1 MGGALAWTLLL
12 PLLLPE
18 SDGRDLSCAVSSAD
32 VDWNT
37 EFSDTCLNFSGLG
50 LSLPQNQSL
59 RAREVRLLD
68 LSANGLREL
77 PATFFSG
84 LRRLQLLNVLQNPLS
99 RVDGALAARC
109 ELDLQADCGC
119 ALAPWH
125 RVRSDNCSGQTPLL
139 CWDTATGSQRNLSAF
154 LEVSCAPGL
163 GPATIAAAAAS
174 GCLLLGLAIAGP
186 LLAWRLWR
194 RRRVARSPAL
204 DKPWA
209 AQDGPKPGSGLQP
222 RYSSRNSRKPQA
234 VTPPRPST
242 PDYENMFVGQPGA
255 EHQWAGPGAHPSED
269 SDFYMNYEDI
279 NLASQPVYC
288 NLRSLGRAP
297 VDDEEYVIPGR

>member
-12 PLLLPE
+12 LPLLLPPE
-18 SDGRDLSCAVSSAD
+18 SDSRDLSCAVSPAG
-32 VDWNT
+32 VDWST
-37 EFSDTCLNFSGLG
+37 EFGDTCLNFSGLG
-50 LSLPQNQSL
+50 LRLPQNQSL
-59 RAREVRLLD
+59 RAPEVRVLD

-84 LRRLQLLNVLQNPLS
+84 LRSLQLLDVLQNPLS
-99 RVDGALAARC
+99 HVHGALAARC
-109 ELDLQADCGC
+109 DLDLRADCGC

-125 RVRSDNCSGQTPLL
+125 RVRRDNCSGQAPLL
-139 CWDTATGSQRNLSAF
+139 CWDTAGSQRNLSAF

-163 GPATIAAAAAS
+163 APAVIAAAAAS
-174 GCLLLGLAIAGP
+174 GCLLLGLAVAGP

-194 RRRVARSPAL
+194 RRVARSP
-204 DKPWA
+204 DVGKPWA
-209 AQDGPKPGSGLQP
+209 AQDGPKPGSGWQP
-222 RYSSRNSRKPQA
+222 RYSSRNSRKPQV

-255 EHQWAGPGAHPSED
+255 EHQWAGQGAHPSED
-269 SDFYMNYEDI
+269 SDFYMNYEDV

-288 NLRSLGRAP
+288 NLQSLGRAP

>member
-1 MGGALAWTLLL
+1 MGSALAWTLLL
-12 PLLLPE
+12 QLLLPE
-18 SDGRDLSCAVSSAD
+18 SGGRDLSCAVPSAD

-59 RAREVRLLD
+59 RARQVRLLD

-77 PATFFSG
+77 PASFFSG
-84 LRRLQLLNVLQNPLS
+84 LQRLQLLNVLQNPLS

-109 ELDLQADCGC
+109 DLDLQADCGC

-125 RVRSDNCSGQTPLL
+125 QVRRDNCSGQTPLL
-139 CWDTATGSQRNLSAF
+139 CWDTDTGSQRNLSAF

-163 GPATIAAAAAS
+163 APAAIAAAAAS

-186 LLAWRLWR
+186 LLAWRLR
-194 RRRVARSPAL
+194 RRRAAGGRDL

-209 AQDGPKPGSGLQP
+209 AQDGPKPGSGSQP
-222 RYSSRNSRKPQA
+222 RYSSRNSRKPQV

-255 EHQWAGPGAHPSED
+255 EHQWAEQGAHPSED
-269 SDFYMNYEDI
+269 SDFYMNYEDV

-288 NLRSLGRAP
+288 NLQSLGRAP

>member
-18 SDGRDLSCAVSSAD
+18 SDGWDLSCAVSPAD
-32 VDWNT
+32 VDWSA
-37 EFSDTCLNFSGLG
+37 EFRDTCLNFSGLN

-59 RAREVRLLD
+59 RAPEVRLLD
-68 LSANGLREL
+68 LSANRLSEL

-84 LRRLQLLNVLQNPLS
+84 LQRLQLLNVLQNPLS

-109 ELDLQADCGC
+109 DLDLRADCRC
-119 ALAPWH
+119 ALASWH
-125 RVRSDNCSGQTPLL
+125 QVRRDNCSGQTPLL
-139 CWDTATGSQRNLSAF
+139 CWDTAAGSQRNLSAF

-163 GPATIAAAAAS
+163 APATIAAAAAS
-174 GCLLLGLAIAGP
+174 GCLLLGIAIAGP

-194 RRRVARSPAL
+194 RRVARSPDAG
-204 DKPWA
+204 KPWA

-222 RYSSRNSRKPQA
+222 RYSSRNSRKSQV

-255 EHQWAGPGAHPSED
+255 EHQWARQGAHPSED

-288 NLRSLGRAP
+288 NLQSLGRAP